1 MSLPGCRNR
10 PVLPTD
16 GQRDVVPHLH
26 VRLAQRAEESDG
38 GLETL
43 GILDGDYLSRV
54 SKVCGRERASLPGP
68 SGSRLRGHVPDAL
81 DRIRSG
87 ERVPVTL
94 SSDDGTR
101 FISKGTRQTPTSY
114 LSVHATYK
122 WKDKDELLRAVI
134 NRLNAKS
141 VFSRNTTINRAG
153 PQPGDLMCKADH
165 VALVYKTYPP
175 GVDHPQASDARVP
188 IFPGPQ
194 VASRQLNQT
203 EYFRADH
210 SEVNP
215 TVHFD
220 YLNHRGEGNPV
231 KQKAELIYFADAM
244 EMQKAGFEF
253 RLYNAAVLDNWADWN
268 GEGDPPR

>member
-1 MSLPGCRNR
+1 MAAWKHWAYWTATTYPAYRKYVGVNAPAYRGRQDLDCADMSLTLLIEFAAAN
-10 PVLPTD
+10 
-16 GQRDVVPHLH
+16 
-26 VRLAQRAEESDG
+26 
-38 GLETL
+38 GL
-43 GILDGDYLSRV
+43 
-54 SKVCGRERASLPGP
+54 
-68 SGSRLRGHVPDAL
+68 
-81 DRIRSG
+81 
-87 ERVPVTL
+87 PVTL
-94 SSDDGTR
+94 TSDDGTR

-114 LSVHATYK
+114 LSVHSTYK
-122 WKDKDELLRAVI
+122 WKDKDEFLRAVI

-153 PQPGDLMCKADH
+153 PEPGDLMCKTDH

-175 GVDHPQASDARVP
+175 GVDHPQASDTRVP

-220 YLNHRGEGNPV
+220 YLNHRGEGTPV

-244 EMQKAGFEF
+244 DIQKAGFEF
-253 RLYNAAVLDNWADWN
+253 RLYNAAVLDNWTDWN